1 MTLEELKV
9 VISAETSG
17 LQKELK
23 SLQSQLDKTDKSVSK
38 STGGIKKAFSNLTKG
53 IAFTTVIYGLAKLCK
68 QAIQTASDLQEVQN
82 VVEVSFGSMSAEVDK
97 FAESAIKKFGLSKLS
112 AKQFA
117 STFMAMSNG
126 MGIAAEAGK
135 NMSLNLTALSADMAS
150 FYNVQQDEAFT
161 ALKSVF
167 TGETESLKRFGIVMT
182 EANLSAYAMSQGITK
197 SYSEM
202 TQAER
207 VALRYSFVLNATKNA
222 QGDFARTS
230 GSWANQVR
238 ILKEQFSELAGII
251 GTGLISALTPVI
263 TLFNKL
269 LSLAISVA
277 NAVATA
283 FGGKK
288 IKESSASVNNMAGG
302 MSDMAGGMSD
312 IASGAEDTSTGL
324 DNANKSASKLKR
336 TLAGFD
342 QLNVLSD
349 TSSSGGSGGSSGG
362 AGGGGGGGGG
372 DITGLANA
380 SYISTEEEVE
390 SGIGRAEEYFK
401 QIAEIYHK
409 WFDDLPELKINFN
422 KDQALEDL
430 KNIGLDIVNVIAGL
444 GSFVIT
450 IGINLAND
458 LNIGQLAN
466 DFLGLV
472 ESVTGLASTLVDIL
486 VPAFERFYDI
496 ALKPIV
502 EWIGEKLSDAIQF
515 VTEKINDFAKFLD
528 EHKEGIQG
536 LVEVIAKW
544 VKAAW
549 DLLKPLGDAAWEVF
563 KAVLDTIYEA
573 VKFNLSAFFDL
584 GELLSKVLDDP
595 TNAFK
600 YFGEFVD
607 KRFKALIK
615 LIEDV
620 KDSTKKILVAV
631 ANLFKDKFKVA
642 VSHAKSA
649 VKGIK
654 EAFKGIPDWFKSTFT
669 KAWKKVKKVF
679 SAGGKV
685 FSGIKD
691 GILSGLKS
699 VINALIRGINKVI
712 AIPFNGIN
720 AALNKIRNI
729 SILGKKPFYGLI
741 GSISVPQI
749 PKLAKGGVIT
759 APTIAM
765 MGEYPGASRNPEIV
779 APQSLLK
786 ETLSDSNN
794 DLIEALFTV
803 TARLIKAI
811 NDSGVVIEGDA
822 KGMFKAIKK
831 EADNYTYRT
840 GKPAFI

>member
-23 SLQSQLDKTDKSVSK
+23 SLKSQLDKTEKSVSK
-38 STGGIKKAFSNLTKG
+38 STGGIKKAFSSLTKG
-53 IAFTTVIYGLAKLCK
+53 LTFAAVIYGLTKLGK

-202 TQAER
+202 SQAER

-302 MSDMAGGMSD
+302 MSD

-349 TSSSGGSGGSSGG
+349 TSSDSGSGGSGSS
-362 AGGGGGGGGG
+362 GGGGGGG

-390 SGIGRAEEYFK
+390 SGIGRAEEYFQ
-401 QIAEIYHK
+401 QIVGIYHK
-409 WFDDLPELKINFN
+409 WFDNLPKLQINFD
-422 KDQALEDL
+422 KDRALEDI

-466 DFLGLV
+466 DLLSLV
-472 ESVTGLASTLVDIL
+472 SSVTGLASTLVDIL

-502 EWIGEKLSDAIQF
+502 EWIGEKLSDAFQY

-563 KAVLDTIYEA
+563 KAVLDAIYEV
-573 VKFNLSAFFDL
+573 VKFLLGAFFDL

-600 YFGEFVD
+600 YFGEFVE
-607 KRFKALIK
+607 KRFKALIEYISG
-615 LIEDV
+615 L
-620 KDSTKKILVAV
+620 KDSVKKILIAI

-649 VKGIK
+649 IKGIK
-654 EAFKGIPDWFKSTFT
+654 EAFKGIPDWFKSKFSD
-669 KAWKKVKKVF
+669 AWKKVKKVF
-679 SAGGKV
+679 SSGGKV

-741 GSISVPQI
+741 SSISVPQI

-779 APQSLLK
+779 TPQSLLK

>member
-9 VISAETSG
+9 IISAETSG

-23 SLQSQLDKTDKSVSK
+23 KVQSQLDKTEKSVSK
-38 STGGIKKAFSNLTKG
+38 STGGIKKAFSSLTKG
-53 IAFTTVIYGLAKLCK
+53 IAFTAIIHQLTKLGK
-68 QAIQTASDLQEVQN
+68 QAIETASDLQEVQN
-82 VVEVSFGSMSAEVDK
+82 VVEVSFGSMTAEVDK

-126 MGIAAEAGK
+126 MGVAAEAGK

-202 TQAER
+202 SQAER

-238 ILKEQFSELAGII
+238 ILREQFSELAGII
-251 GTGLISALTPVI
+251 GTGLIRVLTPVI

-269 LSLAISVA
+269 LSLAIGLA
-277 NAVATA
+277 NAIATV

-288 IKESSASVNNMAGG
+288 IKDSSTSVSNMASG
-302 MSDMAGGMSD
+302 MSDV
-312 IASGAEDTSTGL
+312 ASGAKNTSTGL
-324 DNANKSASKLKR
+324 DNANKSANKLKR

-349 TSSSGGSGGSSGG
+349 PNSASGSSGSG
-362 AGGGGGGGGG
+362 SSGVGGGGA
-372 DITGLANA
+372 ITGLANTSYIEDTEETKSTPFDHIA
-380 SYISTEEEVE
+380 DKIQPQIKKLKKAIKDLKKSFKDFIDSEVVQTATKLLGDFAGAFVMDTITSGIDVLSGTIEGLSEQLSMYTHILDAVAKLMSGDFEGAFEDSKLAVGDLGDYVFDLSYVFDSMPEWIKKPFGIALESVENFVDTVALIISVDWAKVWKDFKDTVSKKFTDVKNYISTSFDSIKTKAGDAV
-390 SGIGRAEEYFK
+390 SGIKTAF
-401 QIAEIYHK
+401 
-409 WFDDLPELKINFN
+409 
-422 KDQALEDL
+422 
-430 KNIGLDIVNVIAGL
+430 KNIPD
-444 GSFVIT
+444 
-450 IGINLAND
+450 
-458 LNIGQLAN
+458 
-466 DFLGLV
+466 
-472 ESVTGLASTLVDIL
+472 
-486 VPAFERFYDI
+486 
-496 ALKPIV
+496 
-502 EWIGEKLSDAIQF
+502 W
-515 VTEKINDFAKFLD
+515 
-528 EHKEGIQG
+528 
-536 LVEVIAKW
+536 
-544 VKAAW
+544 
-549 DLLKPLGDAAWEVF
+549 F
-563 KAVLDTIYEA
+563 KT
-573 VKFNLSAFFDL
+573 KFNSI
-584 GELLSKVLDDP
+584 K
-595 TNAFK
+595 T
-600 YFGEFVD
+600 
-607 KRFKALIK
+607 KA
-615 LIEDV
+615 
-620 KDSTKKILVAV
+620 KDAMS
-631 ANLFKDKFKVA
+631 
-642 VSHAKSA
+642 
-649 VKGIK
+649 GIK
-654 EAFKGIPDWFKSTFT
+654 DAFKGIPEWFKTTFS
-669 KAWKKVKKVF
+669 KAWTNVKNVF
-679 SAGGKV
+679 SKGGKV
-685 FSGIKD
+685 FTGIKD

-699 VINALIRGINKVI
+699 VINALIGGINKVI

-720 AALNKIRNI
+720 AALRKIKNI

-741 GSISVPQI
+741 GNIAVPHI
-749 PKLAKGGVIT
+749 PKLAKGGIIT

-765 MGEYPGASRNPEIV
+765 MGEYAGASRNPEIV

-811 NDSGVVIEGDA
+811 NDSSVVIEGDA
-822 KGMFKAIKK
+822 MGMFKAIKR

>member
-23 SLQSQLDKTDKSVSK
+23 KIQSQLDKTDKSVSK
-38 STGGIKKAFSNLTKG
+38 STGSIKKAFSKLTKG
-53 IAFTTVIYGLAKLCK
+53 IAFTTVIYGLTKLGK
-68 QAIQTASDLQEVQN
+68 QAIETASDLQEVQN

-97 FAESAIKKFGLSKLS
+97 FAESAITKFGLSKLS

-126 MGIAAEAGK
+126 MGVAAEAGK

-182 EANLSAYAMSQGITK
+182 EANLEAYALSQGITK
-197 SYSEM
+197 SYSAM
-202 TQAER
+202 SQAER

-238 ILKEQFSELAGII
+238 ILKEQFSQLIGII

-277 NAVATA
+277 NAIATA

-288 IKESSASVNNMAGG
+288 IKDSSASVSNMAGG
-302 MSDMAGGMSD
+302 MNNV
-312 IASGAEDTSTGL
+312 ASGAKDTSTGL
-324 DNANKSASKLKR
+324 DKANKSASKLKR

-349 TSSSGGSGGSSGG
+349 TSSDSGSGSSGASG
-362 AGGGGGGGGG
+362 VGSGGG

-380 SYISTEEEVE
+380 SYISTEEEVQ
-390 SGIGRAEEYFK
+390 SGIGRAGEYF
-401 QIAEIYHK
+401 QQVSDIYHK
-409 WFDDLPELKINFN
+409 WFDNLPELKINFN
-422 KDQALEDL
+422 KEQALEDL

-466 DFLGLV
+466 DFLSLV
-472 ESVTGLASTLVDIL
+472 SSVTGLASTLVDIL

-502 EWIGEKLSDAIQF
+502 EWIGEKLSDAFQY
-515 VTEKINDFAKFLD
+515 VTEKINDFANFLD

-536 LVEVIAKW
+536 WIDVLAKF
-544 VKAAW
+544 VKAVW
-549 DLLKPLGDAAWEVF
+549 DLLEPIGDAAWEIF
-563 KAVLDTIYEA
+563 KAVLDAIYAA
-573 VKFNLSAFFDL
+573 VKYILGAFFDL

-600 YFGEFVD
+600 YFGEFVE
-607 KRFKALIK
+607 KRFKALIEYISG
-615 LIEDV
+615 L
-620 KDSTKKILVAV
+620 KDSVKKILIAIVNLLKERFEVAIKQAKNV
-631 ANLFKDKFKVA
+631 
-642 VSHAKSA
+642 VS
-649 VKGIK
+649 GIK
-654 EAFKGIPDWFKSTFT
+654 DAFKGIPEWFKTTFT
-669 KAWKKVKKVF
+669 KAWTNVKNVF
-679 SAGGKV
+679 SKGGKV
-685 FSGIKD
+685 FTGIKD
-691 GILSGLKS
+691 GILSGLKT
-699 VINALIRGINKVI
+699 VVNALIGGINKVI
-712 AIPFNGIN
+712 ALPFNGLN
-720 AALNKIRNI
+720 VALNKIRNV
-729 SILGKKPFYGLI
+729 SILGAKPFEKLI
-741 GSISVPQI
+741 HTISVPQI

-759 APTIAM
+759 SPTIAM
-765 MGEYPGASRNPEIV
+765 MGEYAGASRNPEIV
-779 APQSLLK
+779 TPQSILK
-786 ETLSDSNN
+786 ETISSSNN
-794 DLIEALFTV
+794 DLIDAMLNA

-811 NDSGVVIEGDA
+811 SESSVVIQGDS